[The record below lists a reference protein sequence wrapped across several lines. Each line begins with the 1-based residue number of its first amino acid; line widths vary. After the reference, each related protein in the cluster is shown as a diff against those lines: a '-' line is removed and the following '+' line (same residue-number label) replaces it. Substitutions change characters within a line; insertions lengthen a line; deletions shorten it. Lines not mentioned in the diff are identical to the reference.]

1 MWVMARANLS
11 RATDAELLQ
20 LTPVNADAFGVFY
33 ERFERDVLA
42 FFWRRTRRAD
52 LSADLAAEVFATALG
67 SAGTFDPGRGS
78 ARAWLFG
85 IARHLLADT
94 WERGRVEN
102 QARERLG
109 IGPLVVSDET
119 LESIERLD
127 AAQSGVLDLL
137 DELPDGQRAAVD
149 GRIVGDSDY
158 AELATRLM
166 CSRSVVRQR
175 VRRGLRALHDR
186 LQARRSQNTTTL
198 QETP

>member
-1 MWVMARANLS
+1 MARVNLS
-11 RATDAELLQ
+11 RASDAELLE
-20 LTPVNADAFGVFY
+20 LTPGNAEAFGVFY
-33 ERFERDVLA
+33 ERFERPMLA
-42 FFWRRTRRAD
+42 FFWHRTGRAD

-67 SAGTFDPGRGS
+67 SAQGFDPRRGS

-109 IGPLVVSDET
+109 IGPLALSDET

-127 AAQSGVLDLL
+127 AAESGVLELL
-137 DELPDGQRAAVD
+137 SELPDEQRAAVD
-149 GRIVGDSDY
+149 GRIIGDADY
-158 AELATRLM
+158 AELASRLK
-166 CSRSVVRQR
+166 CSPSVVRQR
-175 VRRGLRALHDR
+175 VSRGLSALHGR
-186 LQARRSQNTTTL
+186 LQGQHPTTL